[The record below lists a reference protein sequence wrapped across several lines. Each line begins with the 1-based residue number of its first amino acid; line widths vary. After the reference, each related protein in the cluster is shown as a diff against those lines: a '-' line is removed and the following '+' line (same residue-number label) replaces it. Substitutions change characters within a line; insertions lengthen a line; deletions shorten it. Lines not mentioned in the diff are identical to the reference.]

1 MPRQEQAQPIPQPGE
16 PLTPELAF
24 AQVLRERRKALG
36 LTQQDLEEDGV
47 AQSYISKLE
56 LGKRQVCLR
65 NFIHIAEMLETT
77 PVELMDAVMKRL
89 HGGT

>member
-1 MPRQEQAQPIPQPGE
+1 MDRSESLRQSG
-16 PLTPELAF
+16 LTPVSSILSLLAF

-65 NFIHIAEMLETT
+65 NFIHIVEMLETT

-89 HGGT
+89 NR

>member
-1 MPRQEQAQPIPQPGE
+1 M
-16 PLTPELAF
+16 
-24 AQVLRERRKALG
+24 G
-36 LTQQDLEEDGV
+36 LTQQDLEENGV
-47 AQSYISKLE
+47 AQSYISKE

-89 HGGT
+89 HGGTSEGA